1 MISEVNSV
9 ACFENRFQGVK
20 AHPGKAGNQVKA
32 PAEPVQQIL
41 IADEHPLFREGV
53 GRLIASGIDCRG
65 IIEAADLDGVLD
77 IVRKNPDLSLILL
90 DMDIPG
96 MHGLDGLMTLR
107 QEAPTVPVL
116 IVSANENK
124 QLALQAIGCGAVG
137 YVTKSSPRATM
148 NDAIHQV
155 LNGKV
160 YLQLHS
166 DIAHPAEKTGTGQ
179 GAEQEPTYSDRIKSL
194 TCRQLLVF
202 ERMGKGESN
211 KQIAYHLH
219 ISECTVKAHVSAILR
234 KLGVHN
240 RVQAVLCAGGVDIR
254 RYLKQRYLSKQDQ

>member
-1 MISEVNSV
+1 MISEAKSV
-9 ACFENRFQGVK
+9 LSFENRFQGAK
-20 AHPGKAGNQVKA
+20 AHSGKMSNQVKA
-32 PAEPVQQIL
+32 PPETVHQIL

-53 GRLIASGIDCRG
+53 GRLIASGFECRG
-65 IIEAADLDGVLD
+65 IIEAADLDGVLE
-77 IVRKNPDLSLILL
+77 IARKNPDLSLILL

-96 MHGLDGLMTLR
+96 MHGLEGLMMLR
-107 QEAPTVPVL
+107 NEAPTVPVL
-116 IVSANENK
+116 IVSAKENK

-137 YVTKSSPRATM
+137 YVTKSSPRAAM

-166 DIAHPAEKTGTGQ
+166 DIADRVEETGIGRGCSERDPAY
-179 GAEQEPTYSDRIKSL
+179 PDLIKSL

-211 KQIAYHLH
+211 KQIAYHLN
-219 ISECTVKAHVSAILR
+219 IAECTVKAHVSAILR
-234 KLGVHN
+234 KLGVYN
-240 RVQAVLCAGGVDIR
+240 RVQAVLCAGDVDIS
-254 RYLKQRYLSKQDQ
+254 RYLTMQRALDPE

>member
-1 MISEVNSV
+1 MMSEANV
-9 ACFENRFQGVK
+9 ALSFVK
-20 AHPGKAGNQVKA
+20 RYEGSNAIAGNGCSQAKERM
-32 PAEPVQQIL
+32 EPTRKIL
-41 IADEHPLFREGV
+41 IADDHPLFREGV
-53 GRLIASGIDCRG
+53 GRVIASAFEGSE
-65 IIEAADLDGVLD
+65 IIESADLESVLD
-77 IVRKNPDLSLILL
+77 ITRKNRDLSLILL
-90 DMDIPG
+90 DIDISG
-96 MHGLDGLMTLR
+96 MNGLNGLMMLR
-107 QEAPTVPVL
+107 KEAPTVPVL
-116 IVSANENK
+116 VVSAKENK

-160 YLQLHS
+160 YLHLHS
-166 DIAHPAEKTGTGQ
+166 DIAHTVEGTGI
-179 GAEQEPTYSDRIKSL
+179 GRGCSEREPDYQELIKSL
-194 TCRQLLVF
+194 TRRQLLVF

-240 RVQAVLCAGGVDIR
+240 RVQAILCAGEVDIS
-254 RYLKQRYLSKQDQ
+254 RYLTQR